1 MNSVMITIKAT
12 TKALQM
18 LRLIAA
24 HTGEKQYVVL
34 ERLLQKE
41 LVKVQKAGKA

>member
-1 MNSVMITIKAT
+1 MDSPLITIKT
-12 TKALQM
+12 SKKALQM

-24 HTGEKQYVVL
+24 HTGEKQYAVL

-41 LVKVQKAGKA
+41 LTKVQKATQA